1 MNRTNIYLY
10 VVYSYPMPTIALLNG
25 HAFAGGFMLAMYHD
39 YRIQNPSKGFLCINE
54 LEFGV
59 PLQAPMMHVFREKL
73 TPNVCRDVVLEAKRF
88 PGPEAL
94 RVGIVDG
101 LGGVEETVK
110 FVKERKL
117 VLMPKTEIY
126 GVMKE
131 EMYRRLLG
139 VVDDHS
145 GNLEWRER
153 VEERKGEM
161 EDVGR
166 KSVEVW
172 EGRKG
177 AKL

>member
-1 MNRTNIYLY
+1 MNTLK
-10 VVYSYPMPTIALLNG
+10 YSYPMPTIALLNG

-73 TPNVCRDVVLEAKRF
+73 TPSVCRDVVLEAKRF

-101 LGGVEETVK
+101 LGGVEETLK

-139 VVDDHS
+139 VVDDHQ

-153 VEERKGEM
+153 MEERKGE
-161 EDVGR
+161 EENVGR

-172 EGRKG
+172 EARRKG
-177 AKL
+177 GKL